1 VRRQGEP
8 LQAFS
13 RHESEHC
20 GLSVAYG
27 NDPVFHQYLQW
38 IAAAQLQDCQSLA
51 LSSGMNIGIMAD
63 LAVGAVKGGAEVE
76 SKAGLFCQSAT
87 VGAPPDPFAKHGQN
101 WDLPALDPIALRRDN
116 YRHFIDLLRANMSH
130 CGALRI
136 DHVMGL
142 MRLWW
147 CLPGLAG
154 GAYVYYPLEEL
165 LAILRLESHRN
176 RCVII
181 GEDMGVVPDD
191 FRARMAQTAVYSN
204 KLFYFERDHDQQFTQ
219 PQDHQADALLMVT
232 NHDVSTL
239 AGWWDNTDLHIRHN
253 IGLLDT
259 ESELAEVLRERREDK
274 TRVLSWLQT
283 QQLLPQGWATT
294 TADGGKEK
302 PFDIVLCGAIL
313 AASARSRSRM
323 MLFQLDDLQLLQ
335 EPVNIP
341 GTHREYPN
349 WRRKQKWE
357 TKTLFE
363 DPQIQGLLAS
373 TYQERKQ

>member
-1 VRRQGEP
+1 
-8 LQAFS
+8 
-13 RHESEHC
+13 
-20 GLSVAYG
+20 
-27 NDPVFHQYLQW
+27 
-38 IAAAQLQDCQSLA
+38 
-51 LSSGMNIGIMAD
+51 
-63 LAVGAVKGGAEVE
+63 
-76 SKAGLFCQSAT
+76 
-87 VGAPPDPFAKHGQN
+87 
-101 WDLPALDPIALRRDN
+101 
-116 YRHFIDLLRANMSH
+116 
-130 CGALRI
+130 
-136 DHVMGL
+136 
-142 MRLWW
+142 
-147 CLPGLAG
+147 
-154 GAYVYYPLEEL
+154 VYYPLEDL

-219 PQDHQADALLMVT
+219 PQDHQVDALLMVT

-283 QQLLPQGWATT
+283 QQLLPQDWATT

-349 WRRKQKWE
+349 WRRKQKRE
-357 TKTLFE
+357 TKALFE
-363 DPQIQGLLAS
+363 DLQIQALLAS